1 MPLLLSMRNFSQR
14 NFSQCVLM
22 LFLLE
27 GFVFFEGDAVV
38 ESLCAFVAFWE
49 EVETDTADVLLGA
62 EGLGIIYLFTLDFQL
77 HHAPFWEAYSVA
89 IAQMTIDDFCD
100 AHQDAFDGAFA
111 ESCALGRFLHQLIA
125 LDGLIVYG
133 YCLVFPKGL

>member
-1 MPLLLSMRNFSQR
+1 
-14 NFSQCVLM
+14 M

-62 EGLGIIYLFTLDFQL
+62 EGLGIIYLFHSQSPT
-77 HHAPFWEAYSVA
+77 S
-89 IAQMTIDDFCD
+89 
-100 AHQDAFDGAFA
+100 
-111 ESCALGRFLHQLIA
+111 SCPILGGGLGRLRA
-125 LDGLIVYG
+125 DDY
-133 YCLVFPKGL
+133 

>member
-1 MPLLLSMRNFSQR
+1 MPSLLSMRKFSQR

-38 ESLCAFVAFWE
+38 ESLGAFVAFWE
-49 EVETDTADVLLGA
+49 EVETDAADVLLGA

-89 IAQMTIDDFCD
+89 FAQMAIDDFCD
-100 AHQDAFDGAFA
+100 THQYALDGAFA
-111 ESCALGRFLHQLIA
+111 ESSTLGRFFQELIA

-133 YCLVFPKGL
+133 YCLVLSESL